1 MAPHSANPNEHGGFF
16 RFVGEKMACGRLLLL
31 PNPTQPRIQSR
42 TSAKSYESG
51 GPGTG
56 GQEGFGG
63 VFFPGRG
70 K

>member
-1 MAPHSANPNEHGGFF
+1 MWQTPALAQ
-16 RFVGEKMACGRLLLL
+16 
-31 PNPTQPRIQSR
+31 PNPAQGIQSR

-63 VFFPGRG
+63 SFSLEEANDGPAC
-70 K
+70 